1 MHSEKGCTVTST
13 YGPFRK
19 KKRLG
24 RKADM
29 IAD

>member
-1 MHSEKGCTVTST
+1 MDSEKGCTVTST

-19 KKRLG
+19 KRLG

-29 IAD
+29 VAD